1 MYDWWVF
8 LHIAGAFGFLI
19 VHGVSIFVALR
30 LREERDPARINAL
43 LDTSGRTVL
52 PMYVSLGLLLTGG
65 IVAGFLRDWWS
76 FGWIWAAL
84 ATLIIVS
91 AAMVFMARPYYQ
103 KVRFI
108 SRAVAEG
115 SQAVTPEQFDSVLRS
130 RRPMTITWIGVLG
143 LGFILY
149 LMVLKPT
156 LGLTPSA
163 GAEAEPG
170 ATPTGIVVRVES
182 VNSVFSPRGD
192 VAVPAGERFSLSFRN
207 ADAGLLH
214 NISIYRDASAG
225 RSFFKGEVFAGPR
238 TVIYRVNSLDAGS
251 YFYRC
256 DVHPTTMTG
265 MMTAS

>member
-8 LHIAGAFGFLI
+8 LHIAGAFGFLV

-30 LREERDPARINAL
+30 LREERDASRINAL
-43 LDTSGRTVL
+43 LDISGRTVL

-65 IVAGFLRDWWS
+65 VVAGFLRDWWS

-84 ATLIIVS
+84 ATLIVVS
-91 AAMVFMARPYYQ
+91 AAMVLMARPYYQ
-103 KVRFI
+103 RVRFI
-108 SRAVAEG
+108 SRAVSEG
-115 SQAVTPEQFDSVLRS
+115 SKAVTPEQFDAVLRS
-130 RRPMTITWIGVLG
+130 RRPLTITWIGVLG

-163 GAEAEPG
+163 EAEAQPTS
-170 ATPTGIVVRVES
+170 TPTGTVVRVES
-182 VNSVFSPRGD
+182 VNSVFPKGD
-192 VAVPAGERFSLSFRN
+192 VAVPAGERFTLSFRN
-207 ADAGLLH
+207 ADAGILH

-225 RSFFKGEVFAGPR
+225 TDFFKGELFPGPR
-238 TVIYRVNSLDAGS
+238 TVLYRVPALDAGR

-265 MMTAS
+265 TMTAS